1 MPFLRYPTKNEHQ
14 KKEKEPMKIDVR
26 ALLAG
31 ECRALPIKSTLAFL
45 EQDENGCGIVGDYR
59 FPAPLKVE
67 GEIVGTAGYLRLTA
81 CLSAPYESFCARCLS
96 DVSGEFSFTFER
108 TVSTRSQLAE
118 LDEAEL
124 DDYVL
129 AENGFVEPDELLL
142 EFFELS
148 LPLRVLCQEDC
159 RGLCQHC
166 GQNLNHGE
174 CTCQK
179 TEVDPR
185 LAPLQKW
192 LETHKDEE

>member
-1 MPFLRYPTKNEHQ
+1 
-14 KKEKEPMKIDVR
+14 MKIDVR

-31 ECRALPIKSTLAFL
+31 ECRALPFQTELAFP
-45 EQDENGCGIVGDYR
+45 EKDEAGCGVIGDYH
-59 FPAPLKVE
+59 FPAPLSAS
-67 GEIVGTAGYLRLTA
+67 GSIVGTAGYLRLEATV
-81 CLSAPYESFCARCLS
+81 SAPYQSFCARCLA
-96 DVSGEFSFTFER
+96 DVSGEFSFTLER

-129 AENGFVEPDELLL
+129 AENGFVELDDLLF

-148 LPLRVLCQEDC
+148 LPLRVLCSEDC

-166 GQNLNHGE
+166 GQNLNEGE

-179 TEVDPR
+179 KPTDPR
-185 LAPLQKW
+185 LAPLQAW
-192 LETHKDEE
+192 LDAHRDQE